1 MKLKLLVLLFGCTH
15 GQRIII
21 MSVVEASTFEGMEDI
36 VRESS
41 VMKPLKTSNVTAS
54 YSKQLVTHALIQHT
68 AYFYMLPM
76 KICKHTH
83 ARARARAHTTREEK
97 NNNKKNASKQSQ
109 KPSDWRSEWVMWREA
124 PTLRYITHSH
134 NPYDFVVAKNKRR
147 IPFSSPKTSILS
159 TYTAAAAAMTKAT
172 AAAPPPPIQH
182 TLTVPSPSAYVLYIA
197 EKRSE

>member
-1 MKLKLLVLLFGCTH
+1 MEDTTWKWMLMAGRRRHKQIICATFKTVRMKLKLLALLFGCTH

-21 MSVVEASTFEGMEDI
+21 MSVVEACTFEGMEDI

-83 ARARARAHTTREEK
+83 ARARARAHTTRERK
-97 NNNKKNASKQSQ
+97 KTTTRKMHRNNRKSQ
-109 KPSDWRSEWVMWREA
+109 VIEEA
-124 PTLRYITHSH
+124 
-134 NPYDFVVAKNKRR
+134 NG
-147 IPFSSPKTSILS
+147 
-159 TYTAAAAAMTKAT
+159 
-172 AAAPPPPIQH
+172 
-182 TLTVPSPSAYVLYIA
+182 
-197 EKRSE
+197 